1 MVISMTI
8 RLIAIYANINALL
21 ATPPLLIVSPVKVQT
36 ELVGAQ

>member
-21 ATPPLLIVSPVKVQT
+21 ATPPLLIAYPVKVQT
-36 ELVGAQ
+36 ELVGV